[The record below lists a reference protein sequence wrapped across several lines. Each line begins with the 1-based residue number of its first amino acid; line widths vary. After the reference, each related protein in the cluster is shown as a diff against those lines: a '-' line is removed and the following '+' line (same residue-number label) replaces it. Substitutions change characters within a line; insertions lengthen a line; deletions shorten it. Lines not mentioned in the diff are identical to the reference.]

1 VKGGSQLEQSVGFDK
16 LMLLPSTIRVGIRLS
31 PRISGARIWTQV
43 SQNQARSLTLTH
55 SKITPR
61 VLSSQRIP
69 HARNFWWSKSAIPVQ
84 QPESAVESAPASGS
98 KIDSAVVD
106 LEPETAANTATLELD
121 SAPIPGSTIQDSLT
135 PVVDSGAGID
145 IPDATIPL
153 LQYGDFAELGL
164 AGWSPAGI
172 IRWSFELLQVSSGM
186 PWFYTIIAGTLLWRV
201 VILPANIMS
210 LRNSSRLLP
219 YADRLQA
226 VTEEWKSINTS
237 DRLALQRI
245 SLKRQKI
252 YEQAGA
258 RVLPSIIMP
267 FVQIPVTLGLF
278 LAVRKMTILPVEQLK
293 QSGVFFLPD
302 LTMADPYYILP
313 ILSTVAIN
321 IQMSVMKGDVN
332 FAERPDMAHL
342 MNFMRIF
349 SFMSVPLMGSLPSG
363 LWLSILTGVMVSCL
377 QSFILQRATVR
388 MWLKITPRVEPKVK
402 PPTMMESMQYAKS
415 WYINKRSEIIAA
427 RTQAAKTQR
436 RVK

>member
-1 VKGGSQLEQSVGFDK
+1 
-16 LMLLPSTIRVGIRLS
+16 MLLPSTVRVGIRLS
-31 PRISGARIWTQV
+31 PRVSGTRIWTQV
-43 SQNQARSLTLTH
+43 SQNQARLLTLTH

-69 HARNFWWSKSAIPVQ
+69 HARNFWWSKSAIPGQ
-84 QPESAVESAPASGS
+84 QPESAVESAPDSSSEIGPAS
-98 KIDSAVVD
+98 VD
-106 LEPETAANTATLELD
+106 LEPETAVNTATPEPD
-121 SAPIPGSTIQDSLT
+121 SAPIPGTTVQDSLT
-135 PVVDSGAGID
+135 TVGESGAGID
-145 IPDATIPL
+145 IPAFGTAISP
-153 LQYGDFAELGL
+153 LQYGDLAELGL
-164 AGWSPAGI
+164 TGWSPAGI

-186 PWFYTIIAGTLLWRV
+186 PWFYTIIAGTILWRV
-201 VILPANIMS
+201 IILPANIMN

-219 YADRLQA
+219 YTDQLQA
-226 VTEEWKSINTS
+226 MTAEWKSVNTS

-278 LAVRKMTILPVEQLK
+278 LAVRKMTMLPVEQLK

-342 MNFMRIF
+342 MNYMRIF
-349 SFMSVPLMGSLPSG
+349 SFMTVPLMGSLPSG
-363 LWLSILTGVMVSCL
+363 LWLSILTGVVVSCL

-388 MWLKITPRVEPKVK
+388 RWLNITPRVEPKVK
-402 PPTMMESMQYAKS
+402 PPTMMESMLYAKS
-415 WYINKRSEIIAA
+415 WYISKRGEITAA
-427 RTQAAKTQR
+427 RAQAAKTQR
-436 RVK
+436 RLK

>member
-1 VKGGSQLEQSVGFDK
+1 
-16 LMLLPSTIRVGIRLS
+16 MLLPSTVRVGIRLS
-31 PRISGARIWTQV
+31 PRVTGARIWPQV
-43 SQNQARSLTLTH
+43 SQNQTRFLTLPH
-55 SKITPR
+55 SKIMPR
-61 VLSSQRIP
+61 VISSRHIP
-69 HARNFWWSKSAIPVQ
+69 HTRSFWWSKSKSAIPEQ
-84 QPESAVESAPASGS
+84 QAASVVESAPASSSNIGTT
-98 KIDSAVVD
+98 VVD
-106 LEPETAANTATLELD
+106 LEPATTTNAATLELD
-121 SAPIPGSTIQDSLT
+121 SAPIPATTTQDSLT
-135 PVVDSGAGID
+135 AVVDSGAGID
-145 IPDATIPL
+145 IPALDTVIRP
-153 LQYGDFAELGL
+153 LQYGDLAELGL

-172 IRWSFELLQVSSGM
+172 IRWSFELLQVGTGM

-201 VILPANIMS
+201 LILPANIMS

-219 YADRLQA
+219 YTDKLQA
-226 VTEEWKSINTS
+226 VTAEWKSIDTS
-237 DRLALQRI
+237 DRIALQRI

-278 LAVRKMTILPVEQLK
+278 FAVRKMTMLPVEQLK

-302 LTMADPYYILP
+302 LTMSDPYYILP

-321 IQMSVMKGDVN
+321 IQMSVMKNDVN

-363 LWLSILTGVMVSCL
+363 LWLSILTGVAVSCL
-377 QSFILQRATVR
+377 QSFILQRTTVR
-388 MWLKITPRVEPKVK
+388 RWLKITPRVEPKVK

-415 WYINKRSEIIAA
+415 WYMSKRSEIIAA
-427 RTQAAKTQR
+427 RTQVEKTR
-436 RVK
+436 RR

>member
-1 VKGGSQLEQSVGFDK
+1 
-16 LMLLPSTIRVGIRLS
+16 MLLPPTVRVGIRLS
-31 PRISGARIWTQV
+31 PRFSGAKIWPQV
-43 SQNQARSLTLTH
+43 SQNQSRFLILPH

-61 VLSSQRIP
+61 VLSFQRIP
-69 HARNFWWSKSAIPVQ
+69 HTRNFWWSKSAIPEQ
-84 QPESAVESAPASGS
+84 QAASAVESAPASS
-98 KIDSAVVD
+98 SNISSAVVD
-106 LEPETAANTATLELD
+106 LEPATTITDTATLELD
-121 SAPIPGSTIQDSLT
+121 SAPIPGTTPQDSLT
-135 PVVDSGAGID
+135 VVADSGAGID
-145 IPDATIPL
+145 IPAFTSILP
-153 LQYGDFAELGL
+153 LQYGDLAELGL

-186 PWFYTIIAGTLLWRV
+186 PWFYTIIAGTLMWRV
-201 VILPANIMS
+201 AILPVNIMS
-210 LRNSSRLLP
+210 LRNTSRLLP
-219 YADRLQA
+219 YTDKLQA
-226 VTEEWKSINTS
+226 VTTEWKSIDPS

-258 RVLPSIIMP
+258 QVLPSIIMP

-278 LAVRKMTILPVEQLK
+278 LAVRKMTMLPVEQLK
-293 QSGVFFLPD
+293 QSGVSFLPD
-302 LTMADPYYILP
+302 LTMSDPYYILP

-342 MNFMRIF
+342 MNYMRIF

-363 LWLSILTGVMVSCL
+363 LWLSILTGVAVSCL

-388 MWLKITPRVEPKVK
+388 RWLKITPRAEPKVK

-415 WYINKRSEIIAA
+415 WYMNKRNEIIAT
-427 RTQAAKTQR
+427 RIQAEKTR
-436 RVK
+436 RR

>member
-1 VKGGSQLEQSVGFDK
+1 
-16 LMLLPSTIRVGIRLS
+16 MLLPSTVRVGIRLS
-31 PRISGARIWTQV
+31 PRVTGARIWPQV
-43 SQNQARSLTLTH
+43 SQNQTRFLTLPH

-61 VLSSQRIP
+61 VISSRHIP
-69 HARNFWWSKSAIPVQ
+69 HTRNYWWSKSKSAIPEQ
-84 QPESAVESAPASGS
+84 QAASVVESAPASSSNIGTT
-98 KIDSAVVD
+98 VVD
-106 LEPETAANTATLELD
+106 LEPATTTNAATLELD
-121 SAPIPGSTIQDSLT
+121 SAPIPATTTQDSLT
-135 PVVDSGAGID
+135 AVVDSGAGID
-145 IPDATIPL
+145 IPALDAVIRP
-153 LQYGDFAELGL
+153 LQYGDLAELGL

-172 IRWSFELLQVSSGM
+172 IRWSFELLQVSTGM

-201 VILPANIMS
+201 LILPANIMS

-219 YADRLQA
+219 YTDKLQA
-226 VTEEWKSINTS
+226 VTAEWKSIDTS
-237 DRLALQRI
+237 DRIALQRI

-278 LAVRKMTILPVEQLK
+278 FAVRKMTMLPVEQLK

-302 LTMADPYYILP
+302 LTMSDPYYILP

-321 IQMSVMKGDVN
+321 IQMSVMKNDVN

-363 LWLSILTGVMVSCL
+363 LWLSILTGVAVSCL

-388 MWLKITPRVEPKVK
+388 RWLKITPRVEPKVK

-415 WYINKRSEIIAA
+415 WYMSKRSEIIAA
-427 RTQAAKTQR
+427 RTHVEKTR
-436 RVK
+436 RR

>member
-1 VKGGSQLEQSVGFDK
+1 
-16 LMLLPSTIRVGIRLS
+16 MLLPSTVRVGIRLN
-31 PRISGARIWTQV
+31 PRVYGARIWPQA
-43 SQNQARSLTLTH
+43 SQNQGLFLTLPH
-55 SKITPR
+55 SKIMPR
-61 VLSSQRIP
+61 VYPSQRIP
-69 HARNFWWSKSAIPVQ
+69 HTRNFWWSKSAIPEQ
-84 QPESAVESAPASGS
+84 QAASAVESAPTSSS
-98 KIDSAVVD
+98 KVSPAAVD
-106 LEPETAANTATLELD
+106 LEPATTINTATLEPD
-121 SAPIPGSTIQDSLT
+121 SVPIPGTTAEDGLT
-135 PVVDSGAGID
+135 TVVDSGAGVD
-145 IPDATIPL
+145 IPALATAIPP
-153 LQYGDFAELGL
+153 LQYGDLAELGL

-219 YADRLQA
+219 YTDQLQA
-226 VTEEWKSINTS
+226 VTSEWKSIDTS

-252 YEQAGA
+252 YEKAGA

-278 LAVRKMTILPVEQLK
+278 FAVRKMTMLPVEQLK

-302 LTMADPYYILP
+302 LTMSDPYYILP

-332 FAERPDMAHL
+332 FAERPEMAHM
-342 MNFMRIF
+342 MNYMRIF

-388 MWLKITPRVEPKVK
+388 RWLKITPRAEPKVK
-402 PPTMMESMQYAKS
+402 PPSMMDSMQYAKS
-415 WYINKRSEIIAA
+415 WYMSKRSEIIAA

-436 RVK
+436 R

>member
-1 VKGGSQLEQSVGFDK
+1 
-16 LMLLPSTIRVGIRLS
+16 MLLFPTVRVGIRLG
-31 PRISGARIWTQV
+31 PRVSGARIWPQV
-43 SQNQARSLTLTH
+43 SQNQTRFLTLSH

-61 VLSSQRIP
+61 VLSFQRAP
-69 HARNFWWSKSAIPVQ
+69 HTRNFWWSKSAIPEQ
-84 QPESAVESAPASGS
+84 QSASAVESAPASS
-98 KIDSAVVD
+98 SSTVVD
-106 LEPETAANTATLELD
+106 LEPATTITDTATLELD
-121 SAPIPGSTIQDSLT
+121 SAPIAGTTTQDSLT
-135 PVVDSGAGID
+135 AVVDSGAGID
-145 IPDATIPL
+145 IPAFNTSIPP
-153 LQYGDFAELGL
+153 LQYGDLAELGL

-201 VILPANIMS
+201 VILPVNIMS

-219 YADRLQA
+219 YTDKLQA
-226 VTEEWKSINTS
+226 VTTEWKSIDPS

-278 LAVRKMTILPVEQLK
+278 LAVRKMTMLPVEQLK
-293 QSGVFFLPD
+293 QSGVSFLPD
-302 LTMADPYYILP
+302 LTMSDPYYILP

-342 MNFMRIF
+342 MNYMRIF

-363 LWLSILTGVMVSCL
+363 LWLSILTGVAVSCL

-388 MWLKITPRVEPKVK
+388 RWLKITPRTEPKVK

-415 WYINKRSEIIAA
+415 WYMNKRNEIIAT
-427 RTQAAKTQR
+427 RIQAEKTR
-436 RVK
+436 RR

>member
-1 VKGGSQLEQSVGFDK
+1 MVLS
-16 LMLLPSTIRVGIRLS
+16 STVRVGIRLS
-31 PRISGARIWTQV
+31 PRVSGARIWPQV
-43 SQNQARSLTLTH
+43 SQNQARFLTLSH
-55 SKITPR
+55 SKFAPR

-69 HARNFWWSKSAIPVQ
+69 HTRNYWWSKSAIPEQ
-84 QPESAVESAPASGS
+84 QAASAVESTPASS
-98 KIDSAVVD
+98 SNISAVVD
-106 LEPETAANTATLELD
+106 SEPAAAVDAVTLD
-121 SAPIPGSTIQDSLT
+121 SAPIPETTTQDSVT
-135 PVVDSGAGID
+135 GITGTDAGID
-145 IPDATIPL
+145 IPAFDIAIPP
-153 LQYGDFAELGL
+153 LQYGDLAELGL

-172 IRWSFELLQVSSGM
+172 IRWTFEILQVSSGM

-219 YADRLQA
+219 YTDKLQA
-226 VTEEWKSINTS
+226 VTAEWKQIDTS

-278 LAVRKMTILPVEQLK
+278 FAVRKMTMLPVEQLK
-293 QSGVFFLPD
+293 ESGVFFLPD
-302 LTMADPYYILP
+302 LTVADPYYILP

-332 FAERPDMAHL
+332 FAERPDMAHI
-342 MNFMRIF
+342 MNYMRIF
-349 SFMSVPLMGSLPSG
+349 SFLSVPLMGSLPSG
-363 LWLSILTGVMVSCL
+363 LWLSILTGVMVSSL

-388 MWLKITPRVEPKVK
+388 NWLKITPRVEPKVK
-402 PPTMMESMQYAKS
+402 PPTMMESMQYAKA
-415 WYINKRSEIIAA
+415 WYVSKRSEIIAA
-427 RTQAAKTQR
+427 RSQAAKTQR
-436 RVK
+436 R

>member
-1 VKGGSQLEQSVGFDK
+1 MS
-16 LMLLPSTIRVGIRLS
+16 R
-31 PRISGARIWTQV
+31 
-43 SQNQARSLTLTH
+43 NQARFLPLPH
-55 SKITPR
+55 SKIMPR
-61 VLSSQRIP
+61 VLSPQRIP
-69 HARNFWWSKSAIPVQ
+69 HTRNFWWSKSALPEQ
-84 QPESAVESAPASGS
+84 QAVSAVESAPASS
-98 KIDSAVVD
+98 SNINPALVES
-106 LEPETAANTATLELD
+106 EPATVINTATLELD
-121 SAPIPGSTIQDSLT
+121 STPIPGTTAQDSLT
-135 PVVDSGAGID
+135 AVADSGAGIN
-145 IPDATIPL
+145 IPAFNTTIPP
-153 LQYGDFAELGL
+153 LQYGDLAELGL

-219 YADRLQA
+219 YTDQLQA
-226 VTEEWKSINTS
+226 VTAEWKSIDTS

-278 LAVRKMTILPVEQLK
+278 FAVRKMTMLPVEQLK

-302 LTMADPYYILP
+302 LTMSDPYYILP

-332 FAERPDMAHL
+332 FAERPDMAHI
-342 MNFMRIF
+342 MNYMRIF

-363 LWLSILTGVMVSCL
+363 LWLSILTGVTVSCL

-388 MWLKITPRVEPKVK
+388 RWLNITPRAEPKVK

-415 WYINKRSEIIAA
+415 WYMSKRSEIIAA
-427 RTQAAKTQR
+427 QTQAAKTR
-436 RVK
+436 KR

>member
-1 VKGGSQLEQSVGFDK
+1 
-16 LMLLPSTIRVGIRLS
+16 MLLPSTVRVGIRLS
-31 PRISGARIWTQV
+31 PRVSGARIWLQV
-43 SQNQARSLTLTH
+43 SQNQARFLTLPH
-55 SKITPR
+55 SKITSR
-61 VLSSQRIP
+61 VLPSQRIP
-69 HARNFWWSKSAIPVQ
+69 HTRNFWWSKSAIPEQ
-84 QPESAVESAPASGS
+84 QTASAVESAPASSSIIGP
-98 KIDSAVVD
+98 DVVD
-106 LEPETAANTATLELD
+106 LEPATTVNATTLGLD
-121 SAPIPGSTIQDSLT
+121 STPIAGTPAQDNLT
-135 PVVDSGAGID
+135 AVDSSAGID
-145 IPDATIPL
+145 VPAFDTAIPP
-153 LQYGDFAELGL
+153 LQYGDLAELGL

-186 PWFYTIIAGTLLWRV
+186 PWFYTIIAGTILWRV

-219 YADRLQA
+219 YTDQLQA
-226 VTEEWKSINTS
+226 VTAEWKSVNTN

-252 YEQAGA
+252 YEKAGA

-278 LAVRKMTILPVEQLK
+278 FAVRKMTMLPVEQLK

-302 LTMADPYYILP
+302 LTVSDPYYILP

-321 IQMSVMKGDVN
+321 VQMSVMKGDVN
-332 FAERPDMAHL
+332 FAERPDMAHM
-342 MNFMRIF
+342 MNYMRIF

-363 LWLSILTGVMVSCL
+363 LWLSILTGVAVSCL

-388 MWLKITPRVEPKVK
+388 RWLKITPRAEPKVK
-402 PPTMMESMQYAKS
+402 PPTMMESMQHAKS
-415 WYINKRSEIIAA
+415 WYMSKRSEIIAA

-436 RVK
+436 R

>member
-1 VKGGSQLEQSVGFDK
+1 
-16 LMLLPSTIRVGIRLS
+16 MLLPSTVRVGIRLS
-31 PRISGARIWTQV
+31 PRVSGIRIWTQV
-43 SQNQARSLTLTH
+43 SQNQARFLTLTH

-61 VLSSQRIP
+61 VLTSQRIP
-69 HARNFWWSKSAIPVQ
+69 HTRNFWWSKSAIPATGQ
-84 QPESAVESAPASGS
+84 QPESAVESAPHSRS
-98 KIDSAVVD
+98 EISPAVVD
-106 LEPETAANTATLELD
+106 LEPETAVNTATLELD
-121 SAPIPGSTIQDSLT
+121 SVPIPGTTVQDDSTA
-135 PVVDSGAGID
+135 VGESGAGID
-145 IPDATIPL
+145 IPAFGTAIPP
-153 LQYGDFAELGL
+153 LQYGDLAELGL
-164 AGWSPAGI
+164 TGWSPAGI

-186 PWFYTIIAGTLLWRV
+186 PWFYTIIAGTFLWRV
-201 VILPANIMS
+201 IILPANIMN

-219 YADRLQA
+219 YTDQLQA
-226 VTEEWKSINTS
+226 MTAEWKSVNTS

-278 LAVRKMTILPVEQLK
+278 LAVRKMTMLPVEQLK

-342 MNFMRIF
+342 MNYMRIV

-363 LWLSILTGVMVSCL
+363 LWLSILTGVVVSCL

-388 MWLKITPRVEPKVK
+388 RWLNITPRVEPKVK
-402 PPTMMESMQYAKS
+402 PPTMMESMLYAKS
-415 WYINKRSEIIAA
+415 WYISKRGEITAA
-427 RTQAAKTQR
+427 RAQAAKTQR

>member
-1 VKGGSQLEQSVGFDK
+1 
-16 LMLLPSTIRVGIRLS
+16 M
-31 PRISGARIWTQV
+31 
-43 SQNQARSLTLTH
+43 
-55 SKITPR
+55 PR
-61 VLSSQRIP
+61 VLSPQRIP
-69 HARNFWWSKSAIPVQ
+69 HTRNFWWSKSALPEQ
-84 QPESAVESAPASGS
+84 QAVSAVESAPASS
-98 KIDSAVVD
+98 SNINPALVES
-106 LEPETAANTATLELD
+106 EPATVINTATLELD
-121 SAPIPGSTIQDSLT
+121 STPIPGTTAQDSLT
-135 PVVDSGAGID
+135 AVADSGAGIN
-145 IPDATIPL
+145 IPAFNTTIPP
-153 LQYGDFAELGL
+153 LQYGDLAELGL

-219 YADRLQA
+219 YTDQLQA
-226 VTEEWKSINTS
+226 VTAEWKSIDTS

-278 LAVRKMTILPVEQLK
+278 FAVRKMTMLPVEQLK

-302 LTMADPYYILP
+302 LTMSDPYYILP

-332 FAERPDMAHL
+332 FAERPDMAHI
-342 MNFMRIF
+342 MNYMRIF

-363 LWLSILTGVMVSCL
+363 LWLSILTGVTVSCL

-388 MWLKITPRVEPKVK
+388 RWLKITPRAEPKAK

-415 WYINKRSEIIAA
+415 WYMSKRSEIIAA
-427 RTQAAKTQR
+427 QTQAAKTR
-436 RVK
+436 KR